1 MDFIGLIKVTQ
12 QVLQT
17 GLALEIEQRKISN
30 NRKKAFL
37 VIVFVID
44 HTFGEK
50 WKKLLVIIVVA
61 GEKVKDFQFLNW
73 VEFISILI
81 EGLDRF

>member
-1 MDFIGLIKVTQ
+1 
-12 QVLQT
+12 
-17 GLALEIEQRKISN
+17 
-30 NRKKAFL
+30 L